1 MALPTALY
9 SPAQVRALDALAIEG
24 LGIPGYTLMKRA
36 GEAALRYLRTR
47 WPMAHRVVIVCGGGN
62 NGGDGY
68 VLARFA
74 QAAGLTVSVLA
85 AVPTESLRNDAR
97 QACDDFKSSGGQL
110 RPFSPDLLR
119 EGEVIVDALL
129 GTGFK
134 GEVRPEMGKVIAQIN
149 SAGRPIFALDVPSG
163 LDSDTGVPLGETVR
177 ADCTV
182 TFVGLKTGHFIGDGP
197 VFTGALLFHGLELPA
212 RHRQ

>member
-1 MALPTALY
+1 MALPIALY
-9 SPAQVRALDALAIEG
+9 STAQVRALDSHAIKE

-47 WPMAHRVVIVCGGGN
+47 WPMAHRIVIVCGGGN

-85 AVPTESLRNDAR
+85 AVAPEQLKGDAR
-97 QACDDFKSSGGQL
+97 QACEDFRASDGTVRAFAAEQL
-110 RPFSPDLLR
+110 AA
-119 EGEVIVDALL
+119 GEVIVDALL

-134 GEVRPEMGKVIAQIN
+134 GSVR
-149 SAGRPIFALDVPSG
+149 
-163 LDSDTGVPLGETVR
+163 
-177 ADCTV
+177 
-182 TFVGLKTGHFIGDGP
+182 
-197 VFTGALLFHGLELPA
+197 
-212 RHRQ
+212 

>member
-1 MALPTALY
+1 MALPLALY
-9 SPAQVRALDALAIEG
+9 STAQVRALDAHAIEG

-47 WPMAHRVVIVCGGGN
+47 WPMAHRIVIVCGGGN

-85 AVPTESLRNDAR
+85 AVATESLRNDAQ
-97 QACDDFKSSGGQL
+97 QACEDFKSSGGQL

-129 GTGFK
+129 GTGLR
-134 GEVRPEMGKVIAQIN
+134 GCARPELEKVISQIN
-149 SAGRPIFALDVPSG
+149 SAGRPI
-163 LDSDTGVPLGETVR
+163 
-177 ADCTV
+177 
-182 TFVGLKTGHFIGDGP
+182 
-197 VFTGALLFHGLELPA
+197 
-212 RHRQ
+212 